1 MYFACYV
8 GFACYGHFHF
18 QRLEE
23 NMVHI
28 MFLNLL
34 KGEKKTLQF
43 CEAHVWPPRGFSI
56 KRLLKGNLIQF
67 GLSWAS

>member
-34 KGEKKTLQF
+34 KGEKKNTTVLRST
-43 CEAHVWPPRGFSI
+43 CMATP
-56 KRLLKGNLIQF
+56 RLLH
-67 GLSWAS
+67 

>member
-34 KGEKKTLQF
+34 KGKKKKKHYSF
-43 CEAHVWPPRGFSI
+43 VKHMYGHPAAFP
-56 KRLLKGNLIQF
+56 LKDY
-67 GLSWAS
+67 

>member
-34 KGEKKTLQF
+34 KGKKKKHYSF
-43 CEAHVWPPRGFSI
+43 VKHMYGHPAAFP
-56 KRLLKGNLIQF
+56 LKDY
-67 GLSWAS
+67 